1 MVRARAGVTKTGC
14 LVFLLIIAAIGYF
27 GVNFGEVYFR
37 YLEYKDAMKQEVR
50 FRSTLPE
57 EQIKARLALIADSLG
72 LPEDAGKVRVRK
84 ERGQITIEAHYEETV
99 DLPLVK
105 KELHF
110 EPRAVGT
117 Y

>member
-1 MVRARAGVTKTGC
+1 VVRPRAGITKTGC

-27 GVNFGEVYFR
+27 GVHFGEVYFR
-37 YLEYKDAMKQEVR
+37 YLEYKDAMKQEMR

-57 EQIKARLALIADSLG
+57 EQIKARLQLVADSLG
-72 LPEDAGKVRVRK
+72 LPPAAGRVRVRK
-84 ERGQITIEAHYEETV
+84 ERGQITVEARYTETV
-99 DLPLVK
+99 EFPFIK
-105 KELHF
+105 KELTF